1 MTTDITTEILQQL
14 RTDIADFRANVDHR
28 FARVDELFERIDD
41 RFDRV
46 DSQFLAMMELV
57 GVALRKD
64 QEHDRRL
71 DELESR
77 VPIPEG

>member
-14 RTDIADFRANVDHR
+14 RTDIAEFRADVDHR
-28 FARVDELFERIDD
+28 FARVDD

-64 QEHDRRL
+64 REHDRRL
-71 DELESR
+71 DEIESR
-77 VPIPEG
+77 VPSTDS

>member
-14 RTDIADFRANVDHR
+14 RTDIAEFRADVDN
-28 FARVDELFERIDD
+28 

-71 DELESR
+71 DQLESR
-77 VPIPEG
+77 VPSPDS